1 MNIMNRQSRTHL
13 LSTGNL
19 GPTGNLGASGN
30 LSTAAKRLPTARMLV
45 TAAALL
51 LAAVGSAGAAEFDAS
66 AIPAALQVPTGEVL
80 AIPARG
86 VGVQIYECAAA
97 PDDPN
102 HIAWTLKAPE
112 AELQDESGLTL
123 GKHYGGPTWEGTDG
137 SKVVG
142 EVVAKVDGPDAAAV
156 PWLLLHAKSTSG
168 DGMFTHVTSV
178 QRLHSVGGKAPATG
192 CDAKQLGKELR
203 VPYTADYRFYT
214 ADPASPIG
222 LWKTFDDKT
231 GKARGLVRI
240 YELEGKYFGK
250 LEESFTPGAE
260 HRVCAVCTDE
270 RKGQPVIG
278 LLIIRNLQH
287 EDNEYA
293 GGDILDPESGS
304 VYRCKMHLEQD
315 GTRLVVRGFIGFS
328 LLGRSQ
334 TWQRQ

>member
-1 MNIMNRQSRTHL
+1 MNSIHLQSRTQL
-13 LSTGNL
+13 LPS
-19 GPTGNLGASGN
+19 AKV
-30 LSTAAKRLPTARMLV
+30 LSSAKSLPTVKSLPTTKILLTV
-45 TAAALL
+45 AALL
-51 LAAVGSAGAAEFDAS
+51 LSAVGAAAAAEFDTS
-66 AIPAALQVPTGEVL
+66 AVPAPLQVPAGEVL

-97 PDDPN
+97 QDDP
-102 HIAWTLKAPE
+102 ARATWTLKAPE
-112 AELQDESGLTL
+112 AEIQDESGLTL

-168 DGMFTHVTSV
+168 TGMFAHVTSI

-203 VPYTADYRFYT
+203 VPYTADYRFFT

-231 GKARGLVRI
+231 GKPRGLVRI
-240 YELEGKYFGK
+240 YERDGKYFGK

-270 RKGQPVIG
+270 RKDQPVIG
-278 LLIIRNLQH
+278 LSIIRNLQH
-287 EDNEYA
+287 EDNEYT

>member
-1 MNIMNRQSRTHL
+1 MNIIRQQSRTHL
-13 LSTGNL
+13 LPL
-19 GPTGNLGASGN
+19 GKLP
-30 LSTAAKRLPTARMLV
+30 PTAR
-45 TAAALL
+45 LL
-51 LAAVGSAGAAEFDAS
+51 LTATVLLLSAVGPAGAAEFDTS
-66 AIPAALQVPTGEVL
+66 AIPAALQVPAGEVL

-86 VGVQIYECAAA
+86 IGVQIYECAAA
-97 PDDPN
+97 QGDPD
-102 HIAWTLKAPE
+102 HVAWTLKAPE

-142 EVVAKVDGPDAAAV
+142 EVVAKVDGPDAAAI

-168 DGMFTHVTSV
+168 NGMFSRVTSV

-214 ADPASPIG
+214 ADPSSPIG

-240 YELEGKYFGK
+240 YERDGKYFGK
-250 LEESFTPGAE
+250 LEESFTPGAD
-260 HRVCAVCTDE
+260 HRVCTVCTDE
-270 RKGQPVIG
+270 RKDQPVIG
-278 LLIIRNLQH
+278 LLIIRNLQR

>member
-1 MNIMNRQSRTHL
+1 MNIIPQHSSTRFVPGAKSLLIAKSLPTSKLLVAVGVLL
-13 LSTGNL
+13 LS
-19 GPTGNLGASGN
+19 
-30 LSTAAKRLPTARMLV
+30 
-45 TAAALL
+45 
-51 LAAVGSAGAAEFDAS
+51 AVGSASSAEFDTS
-66 AIPAALQVPTGEVL
+66 AVPVPLQVSAGEVL

-97 PDDPN
+97 QDD
-102 HIAWTLKAPE
+102 ASRYTWTLKAPE

-142 EVVAKVDGPDAAAV
+142 EVVAKVDGPDAGAV

-168 DGMFTHVTSV
+168 TGMFAHVTSI

-222 LWKTFDDKT
+222 LWKTIDDKT
-231 GKARGLVRI
+231 GKPTGLIRI
-240 YELEGKYFGK
+240 YEHDGKYFGK
-250 LEESFTPGAE
+250 LEESFKPGAE

-270 RKGQPVIG
+270 RKDQPIIG
-278 LLIIRNLQH
+278 LSIIRNLQH
-287 EDNEYA
+287 EDNEYT

-304 VYRCKMHLEQD
+304 VYRCKIHLEQD